1 MTNMQAQAA
10 SGLAPRPK
18 VLILYN
24 ENPAWPEEDRAWTQ
38 RMVRQLSGALR
49 LNGISHRPLCFF
61 ESLACLDDYDP
72 REWLIWNW
80 GEELNGRPWTDAVVA
95 AELEARGFAF
105 TGSSARVLAFSVD
118 RMNIKERLRA
128 AGLPTLPAQRFTE
141 PAQAASWTDYPAIV
155 KGCTQHGS
163 FGIEPEAVVYSAEEL
178 AQRIAYLRAE
188 WDTDALVEPFL
199 DTREFHVALLGNGH
213 VQPLPPVEYDYG
225 AFSSPRERLFAY
237 SYKHNSDSFGY
248 RAVRLHCPAPLDNA
262 RWRARLQEIAVAAYE
277 AFGLSDYGRIDLR
290 MLGDEPQVLDVN
302 PNCDLDLTSALMR
315 SARVAG
321 LPYHAVVGRI
331 VRHAVERMRD

>member
-1 MTNMQAQAA
+1 MARMTRANGHHAQRQ
-10 SGLAPRPK
+10 PN

-49 LNGISHRPLCFF
+49 LNGLHSQPLCFF
-61 ESLACLDDYDP
+61 ESLERLAAYDP

-80 GEELNGRPWTDAVVA
+80 GEELNGQPWTDAVVA
-95 AELEARGFAF
+95 AELEARGFTF
-105 TGSSARVLAFSVD
+105 TGSAARVLAFSVD

-128 AGLPTLPAQRFTE
+128 AGLPTLPAQRFTD

-178 AQRIAYLRAE
+178 AQRIVYLRAE
-188 WDTDALVEPFL
+188 WDSEALVEPFL
-199 DTREFHVALLGNGH
+199 DTREFHVALLGNGR

-225 AFSSPRERLFAY
+225 AFPTPRERLFAY
-237 SYKHNSDSFGY
+237 SYKHNSDAFGY

-262 RWRARLQEIAVAAYE
+262 RWRSRLQEIAVAAYE
-277 AFGLSDYGRIDLR
+277 ALGLSDYGRIDLR

-302 PNCDLDLTSALMR
+302 ANCDLDLTSALVR
-315 SARVAG
+315 SARAAG

-331 VRHAVERMRD
+331 VQHAAERM